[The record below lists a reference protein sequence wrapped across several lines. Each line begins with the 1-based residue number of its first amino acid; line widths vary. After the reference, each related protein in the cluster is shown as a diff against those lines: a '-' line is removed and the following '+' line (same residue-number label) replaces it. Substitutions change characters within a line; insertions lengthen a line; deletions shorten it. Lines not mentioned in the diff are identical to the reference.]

1 MANEPTN
8 TQIGFI
14 GAIGGLSLIALNLVE
29 SGFFIDDLWCNTSK
43 AAYLTYIVYIFFGVV
58 VSLIFTERSLTPS
71 KLKKNA
77 FILGLL
83 APSLLIAIASRPIEI
98 KGSGS
103 NIMKSL
109 TPLGSLIIQPA
120 YAESGCPG
128 GLIEAGN
135 ECIEGKEIN
144 NKDVG
149 PTFGQAFKAAITRTQ
164 VPKKYTFVIG
174 VTKNGLKA
182 EKVAKDINK
191 HILAGTSDGGIS
203 AKVVKPEGKGTYYVT
218 VGKLGSP
225 ENVLKVK
232 TSVESSAIDA
242 LANKDDEATK
252 DSAKLLLKG
261 KIVEGNAL
269 LNPKD

>member
-1 MANEPTN
+1 MANPLSN
-8 TQIGFI
+8 SKIAFI
-14 GAIGGLSLIALNLVE
+14 GAIGGLSLSALNLVE

-43 AAYLTYIVYIFFGVV
+43 AAYFTYIVYIFLGVV
-58 VSLIFTERSLTPS
+58 VSLIFAERSLTPG

-83 APSLLIAIASRPIEI
+83 APSLLIAIASRPIGTE
-98 KGSGS
+98 GSGS
-103 NIMKSL
+103 NVIKSL
-109 TPLGSLIIQPA
+109 TRLGSLITQPA

-128 GLIEAGN
+128 GFIPAEGG
-135 ECIEGKEIN
+135 CIKGKEIN

-149 PTFGQAFKAAITRTQ
+149 PTFGEAVKAAISRTQ
-164 VPKKYTFVIG
+164 VPKKYTLVIG

-182 EKVAKDINK
+182 EEVAKNINK
-191 HILAGTSDGGIS
+191 NILAGTTDEAIS

-242 LANKDDEATK
+242 LAKKDDKATE

-261 KIVEGNAL
+261 KIVEGNVL